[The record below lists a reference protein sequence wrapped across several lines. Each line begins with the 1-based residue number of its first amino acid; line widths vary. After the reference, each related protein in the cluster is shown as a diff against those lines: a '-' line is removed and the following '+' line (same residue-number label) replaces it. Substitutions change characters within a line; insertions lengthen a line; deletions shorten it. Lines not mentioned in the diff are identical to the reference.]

1 MHYINFF
8 GLELTV
14 NPIAFTIP
22 IGGGW
27 NVYWYGILITLGIAL
42 AVIYGLKRA
51 KSFGIDPDKLMTA
64 ILVTLVGAVLSA
76 RLYYV
81 IFMESMPITDFFKI
95 HDGGLAIPGGLIGAV
110 AIGFIMCKIE
120 KIDVLS
126 AFDLMSIGFFIGQ
139 AIGRWGNFVNQEA
152 YGTFTGSTWFGMS
165 GDKITE
171 AMGSAMPVHPCF
183 FYESIWCALG
193 FLLLHLLSYRRK
205 FKGELGCIY
214 MIWYGF
220 GRFIIEGLRTDA
232 LMLGAVRVTQWLML
246 IACIAGA
253 VLLIIGLKKA
263 KAKKNPEN
271 KKVYENVFG
280 SLDDD
285 DDTAETEITDSSAD
299 TQTDDNAE
307 NTADVQ
313 TADNGENNDE
323 IKSDGGNVNG
333 EDN

>member
-42 AVIYGLKRA
+42 AVIYGLKRS

-95 HDGGLAIPGGLIGAV
+95 HDGGLAIPGALIGAV
-110 AIGFIMCKIE
+110 VIGFIICKIE

-193 FLLLHLLSYRRK
+193 FLLLHIISYRRK

-253 VLLIIGLKKA
+253 VLLIIGLKTA
-263 KAKKNPEN
+263 KAKNNPEN

-280 SLDDD
+280 TLDNDD
-285 DDTAETEITDSSAD
+285 ESAEIGVTDTSAD
-299 TQTDDNAE
+299 TQTDDNTDE
-307 NTADVQ
+307 NNLNGGN
-313 TADNGENNDE
+313 DNGT
-323 IKSDGGNVNG
+323 
-333 EDN
+333 DN

>member
-22 IGGGW
+22 IGNGW

-81 IFMESMPITDFFKI
+81 IFMDSMPITDFFKI
-95 HDGGLAIPGGLIGAV
+95 HDGGLAIPGALIGAV
-110 AIGFIMCKIE
+110 VIGFIMCKIE

-139 AIGRWGNFVNQEA
+139 SIGRWGNFVNQEA

-193 FLLLHLLSYRRK
+193 FLLLHFISYRRN

-232 LMLGAVRVTQWLML
+232 LMLGAVRVTQWLMML
-246 IACIAGA
+246 ACIAGA

-271 KKVYENVFG
+271 KKAYENVFG

-285 DDTAETEITDSSAD
+285 DDTAEIGVTDSSAD
-299 TQTDDNAE
+299 IQTAE
-307 NTADVQ
+307 NTDEN
-313 TADNGENNDE
+313 TPNGGDN
-323 IKSDGGNVNG
+323 NG
-333 EDN
+333 TDN

>member
-42 AVIYGLKRA
+42 AVIYGLKQA

-81 IFMESMPITDFFKI
+81 IFMDSMPITDFFKI
-95 HDGGLAIPGGLIGAV
+95 HDGGLAIPGALTGAV
-110 AIGFIMCKIE
+110 AIGFIMCKTE

-193 FLLLHLLSYRRK
+193 FLLLHIISYRRK

-253 VLLIIGLKKA
+253 VLLIIGLKSA

-271 KKVYENVFG
+271 QKVYENVFG
-280 SLDDD
+280 TLDNDD
-285 DDTAETEITDSSAD
+285 ESAEIGVTDTSAD
-299 TQTDDNAE
+299 TQTADNAE

-313 TADNGENNDE
+313 TADNGEINDE
-323 IKSDGGNVNG
+323 IKSDGGNENG
-333 EDN
+333 TDN

>member
-14 NPIAFTIP
+14 NPIAFRIP

-81 IFMESMPITDFFKI
+81 IFMDSMPITDFFKI
-95 HDGGLAIPGGLIGAV
+95 HDGGLAIPGALIGAV
-110 AIGFIMCKIE
+110 IIGFIMCKIE

-139 AIGRWGNFVNQEA
+139 SIGRWGNFVNQEA

-193 FLLLHLLSYRRK
+193 FLLLHFISYRRK
-205 FKGELGCIY
+205 FKGELGCVY

-232 LMLGAVRVTQWLML
+232 LMLGAVRVTQWLMM

-253 VLLIIGLKKA
+253 VLLIIGLKRA
-263 KAKKNPEN
+263 KAKSNPEN
-271 KKVYENVFG
+271 KKVYENLFG
-280 SLDDD
+280 SLDDVD
-285 DDTAETEITDSSAD
+285 ETALSAVADSSAN
-299 TQTDDNAE
+299 TQT
-307 NTADVQ
+307 
-313 TADNGENNDE
+313 ENNTDE
-323 IKSDGGNVNG
+323 NEPDGGNENG
-333 EDN
+333 KDN

>member
-8 GLELTV
+8 GLELNI
-14 NPIAFTIP
+14 NPVAFTIP
-22 IGGGW
+22 IGDGW

-51 KSFGIDPDKLMTA
+51 KSFGINPDKLINA
-64 ILVTLVGAVLSA
+64 ILVTLIGAILSA

-81 IFMESMPITDFFKI
+81 IFTDKMPITDFFKI
-95 HDGGLAIPGGLIGAV
+95 HDGGLAIPGALIGAV

-126 AFDLMSIGFFIGQ
+126 AFDLMSLGFFIGQ
-139 AIGRWGNFVNQEA
+139 AVGRWGNFVNQEA

-193 FLLLHLLSYRRK
+193 FLLLHIISYRRK

-232 LMLGAVRVTQWLML
+232 LYIGAVRVTQWLML
-246 IACIAGA
+246 AVCIAGA
-253 VLLIIGLKKA
+253 VLLIIGHKKIND
-263 KAKKNPEN
+263 KNKPEN
-271 KKVYENVFG
+271 KVVYENLFG
-280 SLDDD
+280 
-285 DDTAETEITDSSAD
+285 ETEDV
-299 TQTDDNAE
+299 DNAE
-307 NTADVQ
+307 TDGNFA
-313 TADNGENNDE
+313 E
-323 IKSDGGNVNG
+323 KSDESDNDNSNIKGDNNG
-333 EDN
+333 TDN

>member
-95 HDGGLAIPGGLIGAV
+95 HDGGLAIPGALIGAV

-253 VLLIIGLKKA
+253 VLLIIRLKSA

-271 KKVYENVFG
+271 QNVYENVFG
-280 SLDDD
+280 TLDDD
-285 DDTAETEITDSSAD
+285 DESAEIGVTDTSAD
-299 TQTDDNAE
+299 TQTDDNTDE
-307 NTADVQ
+307 N
-313 TADNGENNDE
+313 
-323 IKSDGGNVNG
+323 KPDGGNENG
-333 EDN
+333 TDN

>member
-95 HDGGLAIPGGLIGAV
+95 HDGGLAIPGALIGAV

-139 AIGRWGNFVNQEA
+139 SIGRWGNFVNQEA

-193 FLLLHLLSYRRK
+193 FLLLHIISYRRK

-253 VLLIIGLKKA
+253 VLLIIGLKNDKA
-263 KAKKNPEN
+263 KNNPEN

-280 SLDDD
+280 TLDNDD
-285 DDTAETEITDSSAD
+285 ESAEIGVTDTSAD
-299 TQTDDNAE
+299 TQTVDN
-307 NTADVQ
+307 TD
-313 TADNGENNDE
+313 ENNLN
-323 IKSDGGNVNG
+323 GGNVNG

>member
-8 GLELTV
+8 GLELSV
-14 NPIAFTIP
+14 NPVAFTIP

-51 KSFGIDPDKLMTA
+51 KSFGIDPDRLMTA
-64 ILVTLVGAVLSA
+64 ILFTLVGAVLSA

-81 IFMESMPITDFFKI
+81 IFMDSIPITDFFKI
-95 HDGGLAIPGGLIGAV
+95 HDGGLAIPGALIGAV
-110 AIGFIMCKIE
+110 GIGFIMCKIE

-165 GDKITE
+165 GDRITE

-183 FYESIWCALG
+183 FYESIWCVLG
-193 FLLLHLLSYRRK
+193 FILLHILSYRRK

-232 LMLGAVRVTQWLML
+232 LMAGAVRVTQWFML
-246 IACIAGA
+246 AACIAGA
-253 VLLIIGLKKA
+253 VLLILGLKKA
-263 KAKKNPEN
+263 KAKNNPEN
-271 KKVYENVFG
+271 NAVYENVFG
-280 SLDDD
+280 SIDGEEDGNSAD
-285 DDTAETEITDSSAD
+285 VANDSAD
-299 TQTDDNAE
+299 TQTADNAE
-307 NTADVQ
+307 NTADVR

-323 IKSDGGNVNG
+323 NKPDGGNDNG
-333 EDN
+333 TDN

>member
-22 IGGGW
+22 IGNGW

-81 IFMESMPITDFFKI
+81 IFMDSMPITDFFKI
-95 HDGGLAIPGGLIGAV
+95 HDGGLAIPGALIGAV
-110 AIGFIMCKIE
+110 VIGFIMCKIE

-139 AIGRWGNFVNQEA
+139 SIGRWGNFVNQEA
-152 YGTFTGSTWFGMS
+152 YGTFTGSTWYGMS

-193 FLLLHLLSYRRK
+193 FLLLHFISYRRK

-232 LMLGAVRVTQWLML
+232 LMLGAVRVTQWLMML
-246 IACIAGA
+246 ACIAGA

-271 KKVYENVFG
+271 KKAYENVFG

-285 DDTAETEITDSSAD
+285 DDTAEIGVTDSSAD
-299 TQTDDNAE
+299 IQTAE
-307 NTADVQ
+307 NTDEN
-313 TADNGENNDE
+313 TPNGGDN
-323 IKSDGGNVNG
+323 NG
-333 EDN
+333 TDN

>member
-95 HDGGLAIPGGLIGAV
+95 HDGGLAIPGALIGAV

-139 AIGRWGNFVNQEA
+139 SIGRWGNFVNQEA

-193 FLLLHLLSYRRK
+193 FLLLHIISYRRK

-253 VLLIIGLKKA
+253 VLLIIGLKNA
-263 KAKKNPEN
+263 KAKNNPEN

-280 SLDDD
+280 TLDNDD
-285 DDTAETEITDSSAD
+285 ESAEIGVTDTSAD
-299 TQTDDNAE
+299 TQTVDN
-307 NTADVQ
+307 TD
-313 TADNGENNDE
+313 ENNLH
-323 IKSDGGNVNG
+323 GGNVNG

>member
-1 MHYINFF
+1 
-8 GLELTV
+8 
-14 NPIAFTIP
+14 
-22 IGGGW
+22 
-27 NVYWYGILITLGIAL
+27 
-42 AVIYGLKRA
+42 
-51 KSFGIDPDKLMTA
+51 
-64 ILVTLVGAVLSA
+64 
-76 RLYYV
+76 
-81 IFMESMPITDFFKI
+81 
-95 HDGGLAIPGGLIGAV
+95 
-110 AIGFIMCKIE
+110 
-120 KIDVLS
+120 
-126 AFDLMSIGFFIGQ
+126 
-139 AIGRWGNFVNQEA
+139 EA

-193 FLLLHLLSYRRK
+193 FLLLHIISYRRK

-253 VLLIIGLKKA
+253 VLLIIGLKTA
-263 KAKKNPEN
+263 KAKNNPEN

-280 SLDDD
+280 NLDDD
-285 DDTAETEITDSSAD
+285 DDTAEVSVTDSSAD
-299 TQTDDNAE
+299 TQTDE
-307 NTADVQ
+307 NKP
-313 TADNGENNDE
+313 N
-323 IKSDGGNVNG
+323 GGNDNG

>member
-42 AVIYGLKRA
+42 AVIYGLKRS

-95 HDGGLAIPGGLIGAV
+95 HDGGLAIPGALIGAV
-110 AIGFIMCKIE
+110 VIGFIMCKIE

-139 AIGRWGNFVNQEA
+139 SIGRWGNFVNQEV
-152 YGTFTGSTWFGMS
+152 YGVFTGSTWFGMS
-165 GDKITE
+165 GDRITE
-171 AMGSAMPVHPCF
+171 EMGSAMPVHPCF

-193 FLLLHLLSYRRK
+193 FMLLHILSYRRK

-220 GRFIIEGLRTDA
+220 GRFILEGMRVSEYS
-232 LMLGAVRVTQWLML
+232 LMLGSVRVTQWLMM
-246 IACIAGA
+246 IACIAGV
-253 VLLIIGLKKA
+253 VLLIIGLKTA
-263 KAKKNPEN
+263 KAKNNPEN

-280 SLDDD
+280 TLDNDD
-285 DDTAETEITDSSAD
+285 ESAEIGVTDSSSD
-299 TQTDDNAE
+299 TQTDE
-307 NTADVQ
+307 NT
-313 TADNGENNDE
+313 NENE
-323 IKSDGGNVNG
+323 PDGGDNNG
-333 EDN
+333 TDN

>member
-42 AVIYGLKRA
+42 AVIYGLKRS

-95 HDGGLAIPGGLIGAV
+95 HDGGLAIPGALIGAV
-110 AIGFIMCKIE
+110 VIGFIMCKIE

-193 FLLLHLLSYRRK
+193 FLLLHIISYRRK

-253 VLLIIGLKKA
+253 VLLIIGLKTA
-263 KAKKNPEN
+263 KAKNNPEN

-280 SLDDD
+280 NLDDD
-285 DDTAETEITDSSAD
+285 DDTAEVSVTDSSAD
-299 TQTDDNAE
+299 TQTDE
-307 NTADVQ
+307 NKP
-313 TADNGENNDE
+313 N
-323 IKSDGGNVNG
+323 GGNDNG

>member
-81 IFMESMPITDFFKI
+81 IFMDSMPITDFFKI
-95 HDGGLAIPGGLIGAV
+95 HDGGLAIPGALIGAV

-165 GDKITE
+165 GDRITE

-193 FLLLHLLSYRRK
+193 FLLLHFISYRRK

-263 KAKKNPEN
+263 KAKNNPEN

-285 DDTAETEITDSSAD
+285 DEIAESGITDSSVD
-299 TQTDDNAE
+299 TI
-307 NTADVQ
+307 
-313 TADNGENNDE
+313 TADNTDENTQN
-323 IKSDGGNVNG
+323 GGDNNG
-333 EDN
+333 TDN

>member
-42 AVIYGLKRA
+42 AVIYGLKRS

-95 HDGGLAIPGGLIGAV
+95 HDGGLAIPGALIGAV
-110 AIGFIMCKIE
+110 VIGFIMCKIE

-193 FLLLHLLSYRRK
+193 FLLLHIISYRRK

-253 VLLIIGLKKA
+253 VLLIIGLKTA
-263 KAKKNPEN
+263 KAKNNPEN
-271 KKVYENVFG
+271 QKVYENVFG
-280 SLDDD
+280 NLDDD
-285 DDTAETEITDSSAD
+285 DDTAEVSVTDSSAD
-299 TQTDDNAE
+299 TQTDE
-307 NTADVQ
+307 NKP
-313 TADNGENNDE
+313 N
-323 IKSDGGNVNG
+323 GGNDNG

>member
-95 HDGGLAIPGGLIGAV
+95 HDGGLAIPGALIGAV

-139 AIGRWGNFVNQEA
+139 SIGRWGNFVNQEA

-193 FLLLHLLSYRRK
+193 FLLLHIISYRRK

-263 KAKKNPEN
+263 KAKNNPEN
-271 KKVYENVFG
+271 QKVYENVFG
-280 SLDDD
+280 TLDDD
-285 DDTAETEITDSSAD
+285 DESAEIGVTDTSAD
-299 TQTDDNAE
+299 TQTDDNTDE
-307 NTADVQ
+307 N
-313 TADNGENNDE
+313 
-323 IKSDGGNVNG
+323 KPDGGNENG
-333 EDN
+333 TDN

>member
-95 HDGGLAIPGGLIGAV
+95 HDGGLAIPGALIGAV

-139 AIGRWGNFVNQEA
+139 SIGRWGNFVNQEA

-193 FLLLHLLSYRRK
+193 FLLLHIISYRRK

-253 VLLIIGLKKA
+253 VLLIIGLKNA
-263 KAKKNPEN
+263 KAKNNPEN

-280 SLDDD
+280 TLDNDD
-285 DDTAETEITDSSAD
+285 ESAEIGVTDTSAD
-299 TQTDDNAE
+299 TQTVDN
-307 NTADVQ
+307 TD
-313 TADNGENNDE
+313 ENNLN
-323 IKSDGGNVNG
+323 GGNVNG